1 MLVSVGASVGSCT
14 DAMEWFEGG
23 GEFPKLVL
31 LFQFGDN
38 NGSDGRLSCIGE
50 RLGASVL
57 TLAIGWASD
66 VSV

>member
-1 MLVSVGASVGSCT
+1 
-14 DAMEWFEGG
+14 MEWFEGG

-38 NGSDGRLSCIGE
+38 NGSDGRLSCVGE